1 MYLKMEEM
9 YNMKESEIKI
19 VVKELEAIKEK
30 AKGLRYEDKHDLVLD
45 RIKELETEI
54 KWKQQK

>member
-1 MYLKMEEM
+1 MEEM
-9 YNMKESEIKI
+9 YNMKETEIKI
-19 VVKELEAIKEK
+19 VIKELEAIKEK